1 MRRVVEGRSYK
12 FSHANTMGSVPMKG
26 RLHIGHAPLSLI
38 LTSDVKLADHG
49 LVVVP

>member
-12 FSHANTMGSVPMKG
+12 FGHANTLGSAPPKG
-26 RLHIGHAPLSLI
+26 RLHVGHAPLSLI
-38 LTSDVKLADHG
+38 LASDVKLADHG